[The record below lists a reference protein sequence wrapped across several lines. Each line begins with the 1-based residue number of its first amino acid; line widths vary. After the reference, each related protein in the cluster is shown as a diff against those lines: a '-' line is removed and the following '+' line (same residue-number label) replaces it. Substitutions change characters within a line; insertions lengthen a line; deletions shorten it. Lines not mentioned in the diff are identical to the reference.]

1 MKGMCAQAATSFT
14 YLSVLYMV
22 QTFLILSLQMLC
34 ASTVEKTLLTMDLSF
49 LNGAMVTVAL
59 SAISKFLPVLSQPL
73 VGSRRRYQNQESS
86 LAIAQR
92 NLV

>member
-59 SAISKFLPVLSQPL
+59 FAISKSLPELSQPL
-73 VGSRRRYQNQESS
+73 VGSKKRYRSQEFL